1 MPFAPNTI
9 ALRSLGGSPSPR
21 YPSGR
26 KLQRKPSAR
35 QTPSPSL
42 SSIPAPA
49 SAPAL
54 SAAAAT
60 SAFPRIA
67 AITVTAPAHSAPF
80 QSCNPSRIPPPRALL
95 TLTGQ
100 PEVRIRRAYRR
111 CANGH
116 CAAKGRSLLPWLR
129 GTSSESLHRF
139 KEHALLIISGPP
151 VPIKN
156 RAEPTEQSPPESD
169 FPRPP
174 PS

>member
-49 SAPAL
+49 SAPPL

-80 QSCNPSRIPPPRALL
+80 QGRGFPPRALL

-100 PEVRIRRAYRR
+100 PEVMIRRAYRR

-116 CAAKGRSLLPWLR
+116 CAAKGRTLSPWLR
-129 GTSSESLHRF
+129 GTISESLDRF
-139 KEHALLIISGPP
+139 QEHALSIIFGPP
-151 VPIKN
+151 VPTKN